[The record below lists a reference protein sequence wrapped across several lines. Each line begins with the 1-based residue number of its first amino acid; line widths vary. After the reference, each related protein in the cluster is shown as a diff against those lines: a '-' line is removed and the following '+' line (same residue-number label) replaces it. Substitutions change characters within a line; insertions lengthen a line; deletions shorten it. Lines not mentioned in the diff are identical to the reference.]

1 MRLKS
6 FSLKNFRGYRD
17 EVHINMSD
25 LTVFVGRNDIGKSTI
40 LEALDIFFNDK
51 GAISPM
57 ELADVNKDAI
67 ASGDTETVFTAV
79 FDNLP
84 DSIIIDETVSTTLH
98 DEMLLDSNGCLT
110 VVKKYQAAGNL
121 RFSLRQNILQT
132 QIVMTSSF

>member
-67 ASGDTETVFTAV
+67 ASDDTETVFTAV

-84 DSIIIDETVSTTLH
+84 DSIIIDV
-98 DEMLLDSNGCLT
+98 
-110 VVKKYQAAGNL
+110 
-121 RFSLRQNILQT
+121 
-132 QIVMTSSF
+132 